1 MPGRRVTVTVLALAA
16 AVLALAMLAR
26 TDAART
32 WLVRPPLERPEVGE
46 LIAVLAAEAKRPVE
60 GRLAGGFPYAPAV
73 VQARGVRLTVS
84 PEVRIAAATIE
95 KRARDAET
103 PQHSAALGAAY
114 LALGEWDRAVAALQ
128 DAVDAVPTQ
137 AAFYNDLSVAL
148 LARAG
153 ATDRPEDWIAA
164 LDAASRA
171 IRIDPTRPEQHF
183 NRALAL
189 RGLHLGSEE
198 ADAWAN
204 YPAVD
209 PAGPWSAEAAARLAD
224 VRGRA
229 RLRPSDPT
237 VFDHQAVRERIEDH
251 LLREW
256 GAAAERGDRS
266 AAHSLLDDAGHLAD
280 RLAASGGDAMARDE
294 IALIRHVRES
304 GNRDALQALA
314 TGHRLYGEMREQW
327 IANRWAEADTLMATA
342 ADFLRRGGSSYWQW
356 TYYVHSAVLSFR
368 QQTDAALRYVQSA
381 PRVKAERRHLHL
393 RGRLAWTE
401 GYLWATLGRFD
412 VARGFLARS
421 VEKFTAAA
429 EYDHLVAT
437 HTNLADSE
445 WFLGDRGA
453 AWANLLAAF
462 QHADRRGETRRIEHL
477 ELAASIA
484 QDENLLAAAL
494 EFRNATVRA
503 SRTAVLQADAFLR
516 RARALLRLDDR
527 PAAAA
532 DLERAVAALD
542 TFGDSVRREFFASE
556 IDVVRAELFS
566 RGDCA
571 RSIRYSDAALPYFRR
586 TQMIWLG
593 SLLKTKAACL
603 QAAGDVMQAHALLR
617 EAVAVYESRRAS
629 LRSVIDRVRGL
640 ELERAAFR
648 DLVTLE
654 LVELEDEAAAFATA
668 ERARAGGLADAWAG
682 ADADQRALP
691 PGVAVVYYESLGDRL
706 AVWVLT
712 RERRVMF
719 TRPIDEQALRGMV
732 DRVRRSVDAG
742 ADVAALRPRSASLF
756 DDAVAPALEIAD
768 RETSGSASPA
778 TVVFV
783 PDGPMYALPFAAL
796 PDATGRPLI
805 ETRIVAVAPSLRT
818 FLAASRRLEE
828 FDPLDVVAVGDGHD
842 VKTLSLPRL
851 PRADDEAAAIGGLYP
866 RATVLAG
873 SAATKRRFLGARAA
887 VAHFAGHT
895 VLNERYPML
904 SRMLFTPEPSGIDT
918 GWLLAEDITAPLV
931 AGRHVVVLA
940 TCEGA
945 AGRTVEGEGAISVAR
960 AFFAAGVPA
969 VVASLWPVDDDL
981 QTLMT
986 TFHRALRT
994 ERDPARALRAGQQAI
1009 LAERG
1014 PHTPVRVWG
1023 GFIMLGGLRPPI
1035 DERKEKSWR

>member
-1 MPGRRVTVTVLALAA
+1 MRGRRVTVTVLTLGAT
-16 AVLALAMLAR
+16 VLALVTFAAM
-26 TDAART
+26 DAGRT
-32 WLVRPPLERPEVGE
+32 WLLRPPPERPDVEE
-46 LIAVLAAEAKRPVE
+46 LIAVLAAEAERPVA
-60 GRLAGGFPYAPAV
+60 GRLAGGFPYAPMAA
-73 VQARGVRLTVS
+73 QTRGGRITAS
-84 PEVRIAAATIE
+84 PEMRIAAATIE
-95 KRARDAET
+95 KRARGAET
-103 PQHSAALGAAY
+103 PQHSAALGVAS

-128 DAVDAVPTQ
+128 DAVNTAPDH

-148 LARAG
+148 LARA
-153 ATDRPEDWIAA
+153 AAIDRPEDWIAA

-171 IRIDPTRPEQHF
+171 IRIDSTRPEPHF

-189 RGLHLGSEE
+189 GGLHLSAEE

-209 PAGPWSAEAAARLAD
+209 PAGPWSTEAAARLAD

-229 RLRPSDPT
+229 RFRPSDPT

-256 GAAAERGDRS
+256 GAAVERGDRTT
-266 AAHSLLDDAGHLAD
+266 ADRLLDEAGDLAD
-280 RLAASGGDAMARDE
+280 RLAAAGGDAMARDE
-294 IALIRHVRES
+294 IALIRRVRGS
-304 GNRDALQALA
+304 GNRDSLQALA

-327 IANRWAEADTLMATA
+327 VANRWAEADTLMATA
-342 ADFLRRGGSSYWQW
+342 AEFLRRGGSSYWQW

-368 QQTDAALRYVQSA
+368 QQTDAALRYLQSA
-381 PRVKAERRHLHL
+381 PRVSAERRHFHL
-393 RGRLAWTE
+393 RGRLAWIE
-401 GYLWATLGRFD
+401 GYLWATQGRFD

-421 VEKFTAAA
+421 VEEFTAAT

-437 HTNLADSE
+437 HTNLAESE
-445 WFLGDRGA
+445 WFLGDRGS

-462 QHADRRGETRRIEHL
+462 RHVDRRGETRRIEHL
-477 ELAASIA
+477 ELAAWIA
-484 QDENLLAAAL
+484 QDEDLLAAAL
-494 EFRNATVRA
+494 EFSNAKVRT
-503 SRTAVLQADAFLR
+503 SQTAVLQADAFVR

-532 DLERAVAALD
+532 DLERAVVALD
-542 TFGDSVRREFFASE
+542 AFGDSVRRDFLASE

-566 RGDCA
+566 RSDCA
-571 RSIRYSDAALPYFRR
+571 RAIQHSDAALPYFRR

-593 SLLKTKAACL
+593 SLLKTKAGCFQAMGDVL
-603 QAAGDVMQAHALLR
+603 QARALLR

-629 LRSVIDRVRGL
+629 LRSVSDRVRGL

-654 LVELEDEAAAFATA
+654 LLDLKDEAAAFATA
-668 ERARAGGLADAWAG
+668 ERARAGVLADAWAG
-682 ADADQRALP
+682 AHADRRALA
-691 PGVAVVYYESLGDRL
+691 PGVAVVYYESLADRL

-712 RERRVMF
+712 RDRRVMF
-719 TRPIDEQALRGMV
+719 TRPIGEQELRGMV
-732 DRVRRSVDAG
+732 DRIRRSVDAG
-742 ADVAALRPRSASLF
+742 ADVAALRPPSARLF

-768 RETSGSASPA
+768 RETSRYASPA

-783 PDGPMYALPFAAL
+783 PDGKMYALPFAAL
-796 PDATGRPLI
+796 PDAAGRPLI
-805 ETRIVAVAPSLRT
+805 ETRVVAVAPSLRT
-818 FLAASRRLEE
+818 LLAASRRLEAFE
-828 FDPLDVVAVGDGHD
+828 PRDVVAVGDGHD
-842 VKTLSLPRL
+842 AKTFPLPML
-851 PRADDEAAAIGGLYP
+851 PRADDEAAAIGRLYP

-873 SAATKRRFLGARAA
+873 SAATKRRFLDTRAA

-895 VLNERYPML
+895 VLNQRYPML
-904 SRMLFTPEPSGIDT
+904 SRMLFAPEPSGVDT

-931 AGRHVVVLA
+931 AGTHVVVLA

-945 AGRTVEGEGAISVAR
+945 AGRAVEGEGAISVAR

-969 VVASLWPVDDDL
+969 IVASLWPVDDDL

-986 TFHRALRT
+986 TFHRELRT
-994 ERDPARALRAGQQAI
+994 DRDPARALRAGQRAI

-1014 PHTPVRVWG
+1014 PRTPVRVWG
-1023 GFIMLGGLRPPI
+1023 GFIMLGGLQPPT
-1035 DERKEKSWR
+1035 DERKEQSWQ